1 MSEREDSYYEISLTH
16 RQVMWVFI
24 VLLACVATAFFA
36 GLWLGQEPGSD
47 APLVIRADEEPAAED
62 PADELEPLR
71 FFAEDEQVPEP
82 AVESPGE
89 ETTLAEDLGAAEP
102 ADPPRSEP
110 PPTRSPEPR
119 EIVPEPQEIPPEPQE
134 ARAPEPQQTPV
145 QEAPLP
151 ASREGLV
158 IQVFSSVDRAQAQ
171 QLVDRLKQ
179 GGHPAFLSPVE
190 AEGRTM
196 FRVRIGP
203 YEERQ
208 SAERVAENVRRSY
221 RLDTWITQNS

>member
-1 MSEREDSYYEISLTH
+1 VSEREDSYYEISLTH

-47 APLVIRADEEPAAED
+47 APLVIRADEEPTAEGS
-62 PADELEPLR
+62 ADDLEPLR

-82 AVESPGE
+82 AVENPAV

-102 ADPPRSEP
+102 ADTPRSEP
-110 PPTRSPEPR
+110 PPAPAPEPR
-119 EIVPEPQEIPPEPQE
+119 TIAPEPRQ
-134 ARAPEPQQTPV
+134 ARAPEPQQTPA
-145 QEAPLP
+145 QEAPAPRSLD
-151 ASREGLV
+151 GLV
-158 IQVFSSVDRAQAQ
+158 IQVFSSADRDQAQ

>member
-1 MSEREDSYYEISLTH
+1 VSEREDSYYEISLTH

-47 APLVIRADEEPAAED
+47 APLVVRADEEPTVEG
-62 PADELEPLR
+62 PADDLEPLR
-71 FFAEDEQVPEP
+71 FFAEDEQVPQP
-82 AVESPGE
+82 ALQNPAK

-102 ADPPRSEP
+102 ADAPRNEP
-110 PPTRSPEPR
+110 PPARSPEAR
-119 EIVPEPQEIPPEPQE
+119 ETAPEPQQV
-134 ARAPEPQQTPV
+134 RAPEPQQAPV
-145 QEAPLP
+145 QEAPP
-151 ASREGLV
+151 PPSREGLV
-158 IQVFSSVDRAQAQ
+158 IQVFSSADRDQAQ
-171 QLVDRLKQ
+171 LLVDRLKQ

-190 AEGRTM
+190 TEGRTM